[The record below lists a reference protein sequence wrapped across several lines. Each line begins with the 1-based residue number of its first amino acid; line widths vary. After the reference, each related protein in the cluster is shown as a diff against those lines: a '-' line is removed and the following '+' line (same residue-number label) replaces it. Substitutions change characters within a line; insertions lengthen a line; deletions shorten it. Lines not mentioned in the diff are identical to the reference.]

1 MLGFFPFD
9 IFVDDL
15 RMSLKV
21 DISFTEKGM
30 F

>member
-15 RMSLKV
+15 CMSLKV